1 MFRILAALL
10 MLVVGTGSA
19 IAQQTGR
26 VVVGFAAGGA
36 LDAMSRVVA
45 DALREGLGQPFIS
58 ENRAGAEG
66 RIAIDTVAL
75 DPGWRSRPGD
85 MGGKRWAGS

>member
-26 VVVGFAAGGA
+26 VVVG
-36 LDAMSRVVA
+36 
-45 DALREGLGQPFIS
+45 
-58 ENRAGAEG
+58 
-66 RIAIDTVAL
+66 
-75 DPGWRSRPGD
+75 
-85 MGGKRWAGS
+85 

>member
-10 MLVVGTGSA
+10 ILVAGTGSA

-45 DALREGLGQPFIS
+45 DALQIG
-58 ENRAGAEG
+58 RAH
-66 RIAIDTVAL
+66 V
-75 DPGWRSRPGD
+75 
-85 MGGKRWAGS
+85 